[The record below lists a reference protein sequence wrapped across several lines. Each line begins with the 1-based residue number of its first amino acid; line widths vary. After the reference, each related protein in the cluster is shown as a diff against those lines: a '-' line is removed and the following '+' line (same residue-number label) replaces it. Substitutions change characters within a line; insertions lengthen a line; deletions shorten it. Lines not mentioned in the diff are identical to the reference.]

1 MTDSSLSESQ
11 KEARLTP
18 ALNPN
23 QDGGGSRWFVV
34 PSSITNTITTTTTG
48 ESTFESLAL
57 DVSYAGLD
65 MSGHDLVD
73 HASSS
78 YRETRDD
85 RGGIRKEEIHG
96 KVNKVDKDDL
106 LWDDIGVVEYLERKL
121 GPPDESTPEER
132 VEVLKEVLA
141 ETDIHEG
148 DGDLSDF
155 LFHDLFW
162 CTLENEESEKQIWSA
177 RLEEIEEAATSS
189 NLPRHQHHHHHHHH
203 YHHQYYQQQEYQSQQ
218 QQQQVEEESQDDD
231 PYEYDEDIRPSTS
244 SVSSEF
250 DSTSENYENEVAR
263 VLRLETYYSQTG
275 SVPNDVPT
283 TRISAPCWDCKILCS
298 DRVSQMTKTYNDIEA
313 VTRLLEEK
321 EKDLELT
328 ARIGKELL
336 THNQKLES
344 TVNALESD
352 LKEANEKITQLNHEL
367 YKKTELIQI
376 LTNDVDESSS
386 ESGTPTGLRGINL
399 DMMQRKIS
407 TLEDENK
414 QLRNEFSIL
423 IHETNDTEEQEARLV
438 RDIASQLANA
448 NMEVDGMADELG
460 RQKEENRLQH
470 EQIISLTAKLAETE
484 LRLAQLLAEHDEVGA
499 TLVITRDNQNT
510 LASELAEFKERYA
523 EVVNLL
529 SETQE
534 QLRKQRKRGMP
545 TVRGGSLFPSLGA
558 APQPDSIASE
568 LESSLYSEL
577 SLDSGIITDRTPN
590 YKKVFETVR
599 CASRASYSSA
609 DMNQFPR
616 IGSMTTSTLSSGSM
630 GPRMSCTQVKSN
642 VSFGFPSFDSTGH
655 SESEGSLF
663 TEFEDYPGPQRI
675 GVPGAPGAADLE
687 AALRRLTPAE
697 VLTRRACLSTGA
709 GYNYDY
715 DGGIAHSPPNFL
727 PFGCRTPDSIMSTGS
742 SGNLSGFSANAGNAW
757 RVPEKLQI
765 VKPME
770 GSQTLHHWSR
780 LATPTLGGLLE
791 DRPGVRTRGG
801 RALEDI
807 GLLTFTLS
815 DLEED
820 EEYANPGKLFQDT
833 GSVYTFTNST
843 VLHPDEH
850 NTSVTPSIVGSRVA
864 TAPSSAG
871 NSGKNSPRTRSRS
884 NSTSTFS
891 TTLGLA
897 KMLNERGIKAV
908 TPSCVG
914 TSCGATPNGERNFIP
929 TATPCNSP
937 DASPPATR
945 STSPPPPTATSQ
957 QENTS
962 LSFSLLSSGAEL
974 LKRTFSTESSSQSQ
988 SNKRTRSKPSLS
1000 RSEKKALS
1008 GIRLVEKLERIGI
1021 DAIMST
1027 TVGSSISPL
1036 ALQGALYSR
1045 RSMKS
1050 PMAQL
1055 TFLKSSMPSSVSQE
1069 RLSSSSSSSSS
1080 VSSEFRSKPTSERH
1094 MMNDENRR
1102 NKIDDDDNDGASSSV
1117 VSSANS
1123 SLDSPIRSFILGC
1136 AFGTQD
1142 KRDSDGGSSKPT
1154 RSDLGKVMAP
1164 ANIAIP
1170 VTRES
1175 ITQTALGSI
1184 SSLFFGRKG
1193 GLL

>member
-1 MTDSSLSESQ
+1 MNDPSLRESEDQ
-11 KEARLTP
+11 
-18 ALNPN
+18 ALLPIHPD
-23 QDGGGSRWFVV
+23 QDGGGSGWYAS
-34 PSSITNTITTTTTG
+34 SSIT

-65 MSGHDLVD
+65 VSSRDLVD
-73 HASSS
+73 HATSS
-78 YRETRDD
+78 YRETREGTGGGGGEGDEDID
-85 RGGIRKEEIHG
+85 RKAKMNR
-96 KVNKVDKDDL
+96 DDL
-106 LWDDIGVVEYLERKL
+106 WEDIGVIDYLERKL

-132 VEVLKEVLA
+132 VEALREILA

-155 LFHDLFW
+155 LFHIARTKHGKIYIRVIR
-162 CTLENEESEKQIWSA
+162 TLLLN
-177 RLEEIEEAATSS
+177 
-189 NLPRHQHHHHHHHH
+189 
-203 YHHQYYQQQEYQSQQ
+203 
-218 QQQQVEEESQDDD
+218 
-231 PYEYDEDIRPSTS
+231 
-244 SVSSEF
+244 
-250 DSTSENYENEVAR
+250 R
-263 VLRLETYYSQTG
+263 VL
-275 SVPNDVPT
+275 
-283 TRISAPCWDCKILCS
+283 CS
-298 DRVSQMTKTYNDIEA
+298 NRVSQMTKTYNDIEA

-344 TVNALESD
+344 TVNALETD

-386 ESGTPTGLRGINL
+386 EGGTPTGLRGINL

-414 QLRNEFSIL
+414 QLRNEFSKL

-438 RDIASQLANA
+438 KDIAAQLANA
-448 NMEVDGMADELG
+448 NMEADGMAEELG

-470 EQIISLTAKLAETE
+470 EQIVSLTAKLAETE
-484 LRLAQLLAEHDEVGA
+484 LRLAQLMAEHDEVGA

-577 SLDSGIITDRTPN
+577 SLDSGIITDRTPT

-599 CASRASYSSA
+599 CASRASYTSA

-630 GPRMSCTQVKSN
+630 GPRMSCGQVKSN
-642 VSFGFPSFDSTGH
+642 IPYGFTSLDSTGH

-663 TEFEDYPGPQRI
+663 TDFDDYPGPQRI

-697 VLTRRACLSTGA
+697 VLARRACLSTGA

-715 DGGIAHSPPNFL
+715 DGGILHSPPTFL

-742 SGNLSGFSANAGNAW
+742 SGNLSGFSGNIGNTW

-770 GSQTLHHWSR
+770 GSQTLHHWSQ

-801 RALEDI
+801 RGLEDL

-820 EEYANPGKLFQDT
+820 EEYANPG
-833 GSVYTFTNST
+833 
-843 VLHPDEH
+843 
-850 NTSVTPSIVGSRVA
+850 
-864 TAPSSAG
+864 
-871 NSGKNSPRTRSRS
+871 
-884 NSTSTFS
+884 
-891 TTLGLA
+891 
-897 KMLNERGIKAV
+897 
-908 TPSCVG
+908 
-914 TSCGATPNGERNFIP
+914 TSCGATPSGERNFIP

-945 STSPPPPTATSQ
+945 STSPPPQSSPQ

-974 LKRTFSTESSSQSQ
+974 LKRTFSSDSSQSQ
-988 SNKRTRSKPSLS
+988 INKRTRTSKPSLT

-1036 ALQGALYSR
+1036 ALQGALYTR

-1055 TFLKSSMPSSVSQE
+1055 TFLKTSMPSSISQE
-1069 RLSSSSSSSSS
+1069 RLFSPSLASSSSS
-1080 VSSEFRSKPTSERH
+1080 VSSESSSNPTLEH
-1094 MMNDENRR
+1094 MNNSNKMNN
-1102 NKIDDDDNDGASSSV
+1102 DNVDNIGASVLSSG
-1117 VSSANS
+1117 NS
-1123 SLDSPIRSFILGC
+1123 NSDSPVRSLIIEC
-1136 AFGTQD
+1136 ALGTQQ
-1142 KRDSDGGSSKPT
+1142 KRDSDGSKTT
-1154 RSDLGKVMAP
+1154 RSDLGKVKGA
-1164 ANIAIP
+1164 ANTTTP

-1175 ITQTALGSI
+1175 ITQSALGSI

>member
-1 MTDSSLSESQ
+1 MCKSENISPSRSSQQSENHEEG
-11 KEARLTP
+11 EAISLIATASKLAAVEDVGPKRPEGQTRPSVTSLKVSPTARATLQALRTNRNRISSATTPPCTKDAETITEVCSGGELPEVEIISLLEEQIPRYRLRADTLTEFQGYENADWFIPSP
-18 ALNPN
+18 ALK
-23 QDGGGSRWFVV
+23 
-34 PSSITNTITTTTTG
+34 T
-48 ESTFESLAL
+48 E
-57 DVSYAGLD
+57 DV
-65 MSGHDLVD
+65 DLKL
-73 HASSS
+73 SPEQI
-78 YRETRDD
+78 RETL
-85 RGGIRKEEIHG
+85 
-96 KVNKVDKDDL
+96 N
-106 LWDDIGVVEYLERKL
+106 Y
-121 GPPDESTPEER
+121 
-132 VEVLKEVLA
+132 
-141 ETDIHEG
+141 
-148 DGDLSDF
+148 F
-155 LFHDLFW
+155 L
-162 CTLENEESEKQIWSA
+162 
-177 RLEEIEEAATSS
+177 
-189 NLPRHQHHHHHHHH
+189 
-203 YHHQYYQQQEYQSQQ
+203 
-218 QQQQVEEESQDDD
+218 
-231 PYEYDEDIRPSTS
+231 
-244 SVSSEF
+244 
-250 DSTSENYENEVAR
+250 
-263 VLRLETYYSQTG
+263 
-275 SVPNDVPT
+275 
-283 TRISAPCWDCKILCS
+283 LCS
-298 DRVSQMTKTYNDIEA
+298 NRVSQMTKTYNDIEA

-344 TVNALESD
+344 TVNALEAD

-367 YKKTELIQI
+367 FKKTELIQI

-386 ESGTPTGLRGINL
+386 EGGTPTGLRGINL

-414 QLRNEFSIL
+414 QLRNEFSKL

-438 RDIASQLANA
+438 KDIAAQLANA
-448 NMEVDGMADELG
+448 NMEADGMAEELG

-470 EQIISLTAKLAETE
+470 EQIVSLTAKLAETE
-484 LRLAQLLAEHDEVGA
+484 LRLAQLMAEHDEVGA

-545 TVRGGSLFPSLGA
+545 TVRGGSLFPSMGA

-577 SLDSGIITDRTPN
+577 SLDSGIITDRTPT

-599 CASRASYSSA
+599 CASRASYTSA

-630 GPRMSCTQVKSN
+630 GPRMSCGQVKSN
-642 VSFGFPSFDSTGH
+642 MPYGFTSLDSTGH

-663 TEFEDYPGPQRI
+663 TEFDDYPGPQRI

-697 VLTRRACLSTGA
+697 VLARRACLSTGA

-715 DGGIAHSPPNFL
+715 DGGILHSPPTFL

-742 SGNLSGFSANAGNAW
+742 SGNLSGFSGNTGNAW

-770 GSQTLHHWSR
+770 GSQTLHHWSQ

-801 RALEDI
+801 RGLEDL

-850 NTSVTPSIVGSRVA
+850 TSVTPSIVGSRVA

-914 TSCGATPNGERNFIP
+914 TSCGATPSGERNFIP

-945 STSPPPPTATSQ
+945 STSPPPQSSPQ

-974 LKRTFSTESSSQSQ
+974 LKRTFSSDTSQSQ
-988 SNKRTRSKPSLS
+988 INKRTRTPKPALT
-1000 RSEKKALS
+1000 RSEKKALT

-1036 ALQGALYSR
+1036 ALQGALYTR

-1055 TFLKSSMPSSVSQE
+1055 TFLKTSMPSSISQE
-1069 RLSSSSSSSSS
+1069 RLFSPSLASSSSS
-1080 VSSEFRSKPTSERH
+1080 VVSESSSSPTLEHMNNSKR
-1094 MMNDENRR
+1094 MNDDNV
-1102 NKIDDDDNDGASSSV
+1102 DDAGASVMSSG
-1117 VSSANS
+1117 NS
-1123 SLDSPIRSFILGC
+1123 SSDSPIRSLIIEC
-1136 AFGTQD
+1136 ALGTQQ
-1142 KRDSDGGSSKPT
+1142 KRDNDGSKPT
-1154 RSDLGKVMAP
+1154 RSDLGKVKGA
-1164 ANIAIP
+1164 ANTTTP

-1175 ITQTALGSI
+1175 ITQSALGSI